1 VILFAPLRL
10 GGKLIVAKEVSRKD
24 AKSKKRSN
32 SGKTMNRVTT
42 RLTNL
47 VGRSLVPLILIAIS
61 LVATAQGQ
69 NISELQRSFERP
81 PDDAR
86 IMMRWWWFGPAVTKP
101 ELEREMRVM
110 KEGGIGGIEVQ
121 PVYPLTLNDTE
132 KGIRNFPFLSDEHID
147 ALKFVADKARE
158 LGLRMDLTIGSGWP
172 YGGPQVSVDHASG
185 MLRSERVKVDAKT
198 RRVPVPNIGA
208 GEKLIAAF
216 LVQTRGQ
223 AIDPESI
230 HEITDI
236 KDGVVQLGL
245 SSAEPQEVLFF
256 ISSRTGMQVKRPSI
270 GAEGFVLD
278 HLSRAATDHYLK
290 SVGDRLM
297 QAFGSQRP
305 YAIFCDSLEVYNQ
318 DWTGDF
324 LDEFKKRRGYDL
336 KPYLPALIADIGPKT
351 RAIRHDWAQTLTDL
365 LNERFLVPL
374 RDWSHVNKT
383 RLRIQNYGIPAAAL
397 SSNAYVDLP
406 EGEGSQWK
414 VLRASRWASSASH
427 LYGRPVTSSETW
439 TWLHSPVFRA
449 TPLDVKAEADL
460 HFLEGINQLI
470 GHGWPYT
477 PPSVEY
483 PGWRFYAAG
492 VFDEKNPWWIVMPDL
507 SLYLQRVSFLL
518 RQGQPANDV
527 ALYLPNSDAW
537 ASSSAGHTHLI
548 DTLKEL
554 VGPDL
559 IPRILESG
567 YNFDFFDDAALA
579 TIGRVDKDSLV
590 LGPNKYRVVVLPGVE
605 RIPLGTLR
613 KLEDFVRGGGVLIA
627 TRRLPALAPGLQAT
641 SAEQNEVRDIV
652 RRLFEA
658 QTTAARSVKEEHQ
671 LLGETLTSL
680 LPPDV
685 SLSPAVPEIGFIHR
699 RSGDAE
705 IYFVANSSNVRRNV
719 EVTFRVAGLQ
729 PEWWDP
735 LSGRVSAADVSGRP
749 EGRTTLHLDLEPYG
763 SRVIVFSRRNLGKP
777 KTLNPTVAAE
787 MDLSNGWKVSFGEN
801 GKPVAMDHLRSW
813 TDDDETRYFSGVATY
828 EKTIAVNQNML
839 RDGLAVHLDFGEG
852 KAIPEQ
858 PIKAGMQTWFDPPIG
873 EAAVVFVNDQRA
885 GSLWCPPYSLDV
897 TRLLRPGDN
906 KLRIEVAN
914 LALNYMAGHRLP
926 DYRLLNLRYGERF
939 QAQDMDKVRPV
950 PSGILGGIRIIALE
964 NK

>member
-1 VILFAPLRL
+1 MKRLTVLVAIVLLAIGFAP
-10 GGKLIVAKEVSRKD
+10 
-24 AKSKKRSN
+24 
-32 SGKTMNRVTT
+32 
-42 RLTNL
+42 
-47 VGRSLVPLILIAIS
+47 P
-61 LVATAQGQ
+61 AQLQAQ
-69 NISELQRSFERP
+69 NIDELQRLFERP

-110 KEGGIGGIEVQ
+110 KEGGIGGFEVQ
-121 PVYPLTLNDTE
+121 PVYPLTLDDAE

-147 ALKFVADKARE
+147 ALRFVSAKARE

-198 RRVPVPNIGA
+198 RRVPVPNLGA

-216 LVQTRGQ
+216 LVRTRGQ
-223 AIDPESI
+223 SIDLESI
-230 HEITDI
+230 REITDI
-236 KDGVVQLGL
+236 SDGVARL
-245 SSAEPQEVLFF
+245 SITSDEPQEVVFF

-270 GAEGFVLD
+270 GSEGFVLD
-278 HLSRAATDHYLK
+278 HLSRTATDNYLK
-290 SVGDRLM
+290 AVGDRLM

-318 DWTGDF
+318 DWTSDF
-324 LDEFKKRRGYDL
+324 LGEFKKRRGYDL
-336 KPYLPALIADIGPKT
+336 KPYLPALIADVGPKT
-351 RAIRHDWAQTLTDL
+351 GAIRHDWGQTLTDL
-365 LNERFLVPL
+365 LNERFLIPL
-374 RDWSHVNKT
+374 RDWSKLNKT
-383 RLRIQNYGIPAAAL
+383 RLRMQNYGIPAAVV

-406 EGEGSQWK
+406 EGEGPQWK

-477 PPSVEY
+477 PPGVEY

-507 SLYLQRVSFLL
+507 ALYLQRVSFLL

-537 ASSSAGHTHLI
+537 AHSSAGHTHLI
-548 DTLKEL
+548 ETLREL
-554 VGPDL
+554 VGPDV

-579 TIGRVDKDSLV
+579 TVGRVEKDGLV
-590 LGPNKYRVVVLPGVE
+590 LGANKYRVVVLPAVE
-605 RIPLGTLR
+605 RIPLNTLR

-627 TRRLPALAPGLQAT
+627 TRRLPSLAPGLQAT
-641 SAEQNEVRDIV
+641 LAEQNEVRAIV
-652 RRLFEA
+652 QRLFEG
-658 QTTAARSVKEEHQ
+658 QTTTSRFVKDENE
-671 LLGETLTSL
+671 LPGTLTTMAR
-680 LPPDV
+680 PDV
-685 SLSPAVPEIGFIHR
+685 AFSPAVPEIGFIHR

-705 IYFVANSSNVRRNV
+705 IYFLANSSNVRRSV
-719 EVTFRVAGLQ
+719 EATFRVTSLQ

-735 LSGRVSAADVSGRP
+735 LNGRVSAAEVSARP
-749 EGRTTLHLDLEPYG
+749 EGRTTIRLDLEPYG
-763 SRVIVFSRRNLGKP
+763 SRVIIFSRRNLAKP
-777 KTLNPTVAAE
+777 KPLSANVIAAE
-787 MDLSNGWKVSFGEN
+787 MDLSTDWKVSFGESS
-801 GKPVAMDHLRSW
+801 KPVIMDQLRSW
-813 TDDDETRYFSGVATY
+813 TDDEETRYFSGVATY
-828 EKTIAVNQNML
+828 EKTIDVDQNLL
-839 RDGLAVHLDFGEG
+839 REGLAVQLDFGEG
-852 KAIPEQ
+852 IAIPEQ
-858 PIKAGMQTWFDPPIG
+858 PIKAGMQTWFDPPVR
-873 EAAVVFVNDQRA
+873 EAAVVFVNGQRA
-885 GSLWCPPYSLDV
+885 GSVWCAPYAIDL
-897 TRLLRPGDN
+897 TRLIRAGKN
-906 KLRIEVAN
+906 TLRIEVAN

-926 DYRLLNLRYGERF
+926 DYRLLSLRYGERF
-939 QAQDMDKVRPV
+939 QAQDMDKIKPI
-950 PSGILGGIRIIALE
+950 PSGLTGKLRLISM
-964 NK
+964 KP